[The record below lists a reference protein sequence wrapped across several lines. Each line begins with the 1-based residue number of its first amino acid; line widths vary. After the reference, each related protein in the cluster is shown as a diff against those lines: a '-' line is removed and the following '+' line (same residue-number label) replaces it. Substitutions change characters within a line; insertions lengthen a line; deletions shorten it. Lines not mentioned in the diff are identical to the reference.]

1 MLTRLL
7 SRKARREE
15 EEETSADTR
24 PVAAAPSLAAEDALL
39 LFLPMSGGM
48 SFRLFAVED
57 EEAAAAFV
65 RQEFPHG
72 GAKSLLFRPLR
83 NGTRAG
89 TDEGAEVLV
98 VINDPSRPGT
108 VYLSSFMDMESA
120 QSFMRFEES
129 NGLDPSLVT
138 IHRGVPI
145 PIENAPPS
153 AARPAAPVQTTT
165 TRVVPAAPVQPVTAP
180 QPAAT
185 QEPAMAQPV
194 VTAKVALPKTP
205 PLTKAAPTQA
215 AATPRPGIIESIRRW
230 PGWDTLP
237 ERIRGAAT
245 LKWQIFEEIKG
256 DPIAS
261 SQARVI
267 VAAVAVAS
275 GIGAFWAGP
284 VAIVIYTVAGLL
296 GWLAGAYLTYWVGAA
311 LVAGNRSPESKQLL
325 FNGLALAHAPRV
337 LLIVGILLP
346 WLVPLIVIALLI
358 WAVAA
363 MVPATEYALELDRQ
377 SATLTAMT
385 AALAVFAISFVV
397 PALLI

>member
-15 EEETSADTR
+15 EETSVDTR

-48 SFRLFAVED
+48 SFRLYTVED
-57 EEAAAAFV
+57 EKAAAAFV
-65 RQEFPHG
+65 RQEFPYG

-83 NGTRAG
+83 NGTRSGA
-89 TDEGAEVLV
+89 DEGAEVLV

-108 VYLSSFMDMESA
+108 VYLSSFMDMGSA
-120 QSFMRFEES
+120 QSFVRFEES

-138 IHRGVPI
+138 VHRGVPI

-153 AARPAAPVQTTT
+153 AARPSAPVQPTA
-165 TRVVPAAPVQPVTAP
+165 TRVVPAAPVLAAP
-180 QPAAT
+180 PPALT

-194 VTAKVALPKTP
+194 VTAKVALSKTP
-205 PLTKAAPTQA
+205 QQTKAASTQTA
-215 AATPRPGIIESIRRW
+215 TTPRPGIIESIRRW

-237 ERIRGAAT
+237 ERVRGAAT
-245 LKWQIFEEIKG
+245 LKWQTFEEIKG

-267 VAAVAVAS
+267 VVAVAAAS
-275 GIGAFWAGP
+275 GVGAFWAGP

-296 GWLAGAYLTYWVGAA
+296 GWLAGAHLTYRVGAA
-311 LVAGNRSPESKQLL
+311 LVAGNRAPESKQLL

-337 LLIVGILLP
+337 LLVVGIVLP

>member
-15 EEETSADTR
+15 EETSVDTR

-48 SFRLFAVED
+48 SFQLFAVED

-72 GAKSLLFRPLR
+72 GGKSLLFRPLR
-83 NGTRAG
+83 NGVRS
-89 TDEGAEVLV
+89 GADDGVEVLV

-120 QSFMRFEES
+120 QSFVRLEES

-138 IHRGVPI
+138 VHRGVPI
-145 PIENAPPS
+145 PIETAPPRG
-153 AARPAAPVQTTT
+153 ARPPAAVQATA
-165 TRVVPAAPVQPVTAP
+165 TRVVPTAPVQPVAAP
-180 QPAAT
+180 QPALT

-194 VTAKVALPKTP
+194 VTAKIALPKTP
-205 PLTKAAPTQA
+205 PRTKTASTQA

-230 PGWDTLP
+230 PGWNTLP
-237 ERIRGAAT
+237 ERVRGAAT
-245 LKWQIFEEIKG
+245 LKWQTFEEIKG

-267 VAAVAVAS
+267 VVAVAVAS
-275 GIGAFWAGP
+275 GVGAFWAGP
-284 VAIVIYTVAGLL
+284 MAIVIYTVAGLL
-296 GWLAGAYLTYWVGAA
+296 GWLAGAHLTYWVGAA
-311 LVAGNRSPESKQLL
+311 LVAGKRAPESKQTL

-337 LLIVGILLP
+337 LLVVGILLP

-363 MVPATEYALELDRQ
+363 MVPAAEYALELDRQ

>member
-7 SRKARREE
+7 SRKARREV
-15 EEETSADTR
+15 EETPVDTR

-48 SFRLFAVED
+48 SFQLFAVED

-65 RQEFPHG
+65 RQEFPLG
-72 GAKSLLFRPLR
+72 GGKSLLFRPLR
-83 NGTRAG
+83 NGVRSGA
-89 TDEGAEVLV
+89 DEGAEVLV

-108 VYLSSFMDMESA
+108 VYLSSFTDMESA
-120 QSFMRFEES
+120 QSFVRFEES

-138 IHRGVPI
+138 VHRGVPI

-153 AARPAAPVQTTT
+153 GARPPAAVQATA
-165 TRVVPAAPVQPVTAP
+165 TRIVPAAPVQAVAAP
-180 QPAAT
+180 KLALT

-194 VTAKVALPKTP
+194 VTAKVALPKTAP
-205 PLTKAAPTQA
+205 RTKAASTQA
-215 AATPRPGIIESIRRW
+215 AATPRPGVIESIRRW
-230 PGWDTLP
+230 PGWNTLP
-237 ERIRGAAT
+237 ERVRGAAT
-245 LKWQIFEEIKG
+245 LKWQTFEEIKG
-256 DPIAS
+256 DPMAS

-267 VAAVAVAS
+267 VVAVAAAS
-275 GIGAFWAGP
+275 GVGAFWAGP

-311 LVAGNRSPESKQLL
+311 LVAGNRAPESKQLL

-337 LLIVGILLP
+337 LLVVGILLP

-363 MVPATEYALELDRQ
+363 MVPAAEYALELDRQ